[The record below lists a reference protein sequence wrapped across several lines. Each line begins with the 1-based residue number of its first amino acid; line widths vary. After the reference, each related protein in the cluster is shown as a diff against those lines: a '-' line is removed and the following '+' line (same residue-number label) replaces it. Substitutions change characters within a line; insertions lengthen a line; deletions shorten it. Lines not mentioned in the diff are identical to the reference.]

1 MSTADTIAASSARE
15 TELPDPNTCT
25 WSPIHH
31 NGRVFQRR
39 RMADGTWVW
48 IELYPPPPGHVP
60 LPAPVDQGGRE
71 A

>member
-1 MSTADTIAASSARE
+1 MSTTERIDAVAAQEA
-15 TELPDPNTCT
+15 ELPDPNTCPR
-25 WSPIHH
+25 SPIHH

-48 IELYPPPPGHVP
+48 IELYPPPPGRVP
-60 LPAPVDQGGRE
+60 SPTPVDPGGRE